1 VAEERPTVTYILIA
15 AAALGV
21 IAAVLVLAS
30 RPPRQAPSPPTLSA
44 DQQAYLPQIV
54 VSDTRMSAA
63 ENFLG
68 HTVIYLDGQV
78 SNRGNR
84 AVRGLG
90 IRMEFVDMLN
100 QVVLRERA
108 HPLNPQAPPLKPGET
123 RAFRVTFEHLPLE
136 WNQAAPTI
144 AVESVEF

>member
-1 VAEERPTVTYILIA
+1 
-15 AAALGV
+15 
-21 IAAVLVLAS
+21 
-30 RPPRQAPSPPTLSA
+30 
-44 DQQAYLPQIV
+44 
-54 VSDTRMSAA
+54 MSAA

-84 AVRGLG
+84 AIRGLG

-108 HPLNPQAPPLKPGET
+108 HPLNPRAPPLKPGET